1 MLQHSERVSL
11 HRLSVEITNR
21 SENPMMIYVEPW
33 GDEFALQPVECI
45 RVDILAPTSRAI
57 PISFGVNSV
66 TVEGWEGTVA
76 EVWKGEDRLN

>member
-1 MLQHSERVSL
+1 MLQHREPVSVR
-11 HRLSVEITNR
+11 RLSVEITNR
-21 SENPMMIYVEPW
+21 SENPMTLYVEPW
-33 GDEFALQPVECI
+33 GDEFELQAIECI

-76 EVWKGEDRLN
+76 EVWKGEARLN